1 LTDLLK
7 KNIIFVWTTEQEV
20 AFKTLKQALIEA
32 PVLALPN
39 FAKLFSVEIDA
50 SGSGVGA
57 VLMQE
62 QHSIA

>member
-20 AFKTLKQALIEA
+20 AFKTLKHALIEA

-39 FAKLFSVEIDA
+39 FAKLFSIEIDA